1 MKTVFITDD
10 SPTARASISYVLKE
24 NGYTVLLAEDG
35 VDALAKIRGQMDSI
49 DLFLCDVN
57 MPNMDG
63 ITLVGEIRK
72 IQKCKFTPILML
84 TTESQES
91 KKIEAK
97 NAGASG
103 WIVKPFE
110 PEQLV
115 NLVSRFVKI

>member
-1 MKTVFITDD
+1 MKTIFVTDD

-24 NGYTVLLAEDG
+24 NGYSVMLAEHG
-35 VDALAKIRGQMDSI
+35 VDAINKIKETDSSI

-57 MPNMDG
+57 MPQMDG

-84 TTESQES
+84 TTESQET
-91 KKIEAK
+91 KKMEAK

-115 NLVSRFVKI
+115 GLVNRFVKV

>member
-1 MKTVFITDD
+1 MKTIFVTDD

-24 NGYTVLLAEDG
+24 SGYSVLLAENG
-35 VDALAKIRGQMDSI
+35 VDALTKIKECSNNI
-49 DLFLCDVN
+49 ELFLCDVN
-57 MPNMDG
+57 MPKMDG

-91 KKIEAK
+91 KKMEAK

-115 NLVSRFVKI
+115 GLVSRFVKI

>member
-1 MKTVFITDD
+1 MKTIFVTDD

-24 NGYTVLLAEDG
+24 NGYSVLLAENG
-35 VDALAKIRGQMDSI
+35 VDALNKIKDTNDPI

-57 MPNMDG
+57 MPQMDG
-63 ITLVGEIRK
+63 LTLVGEIRK

-84 TTESQES
+84 TTESQET
-91 KKIEAK
+91 KKMEAK

-115 NLVSRFVKI
+115 GLVSRFVKV

>member
-1 MKTVFITDD
+1 MKTIFVTDD

-24 NGYTVLLAEDG
+24 NGYSVVLAEDG
-35 VDALAKIRGQMDSI
+35 VDAVNKIKSTTGSI

-63 ITLVGEIRK
+63 ITLVEEIRK

-115 NLVSRFVKI
+115 SLVGRFVKV

>member
-1 MKTVFITDD
+1 MKTIFVTDD

-24 NGYTVLLAEDG
+24 KGYNVILAEDG
-35 VDALAKIRGQMDSI
+35 VDALNKIKETTDSI

-57 MPNMDG
+57 MPKMDG
-63 ITLVGEIRK
+63 ITLVGEIRRL
-72 IQKCKFTPILML
+72 QKCKFTPILML

-91 KKIEAK
+91 KKMEAK

-115 NLVSRFVKI
+115 SLVGRFVKV

>member
-1 MKTVFITDD
+1 MKTVFVTDD

-24 NGYTVLLAEDG
+24 NGYSVMLAEHG
-35 VDALAKIRGQMDSI
+35 VDAINKIKETDSPI

-57 MPNMDG
+57 MPKMDG

-91 KKIEAK
+91 KKMEAK

-110 PEQLV
+110 PEQLIGLV
-115 NLVSRFVKI
+115 NRFVKV

>member
-1 MKTVFITDD
+1 MKTVFVTDD

-24 NGYTVLLAEDG
+24 KGYNVILAEDG
-35 VDALAKIRGQMDSI
+35 IDALNKIKETNDPI

-57 MPNMDG
+57 MPKMDG
-63 ITLVGEIRK
+63 ITLVGEIRGL
-72 IQKCKFTPILML
+72 QKCKFTPILML

-91 KKIEAK
+91 KKMEAK
-97 NAGASG
+97 SAGASG

-115 NLVSRFVKI
+115 SLVGRFVKI

>member
-1 MKTVFITDD
+1 MKTIFVTDD

-24 NGYTVLLAEDG
+24 NGYSVVVAEDG
-35 VDALAKIRGQMDSI
+35 VDALKKIETVMDPI
-49 DLFLCDVN
+49 ELFLCDVN

-63 ITLVGEIRK
+63 ITLVSEIRK
-72 IQKCKFTPILML
+72 IGKCKFTPILML

-91 KKIEAK
+91 KKLEAK

-115 NLVSRFVKI
+115 SLVNRFVKA

>member
-1 MKTVFITDD
+1 MKTIFVTDD

-24 NGYTVLLAEDG
+24 NGYSVMLAENG
-35 VDALAKIRGQMDSI
+35 VDAVNKIKETDDPI

-57 MPNMDG
+57 MPQMDG

-72 IQKCKFTPILML
+72 IQKCKFTPVLML
-84 TTESQES
+84 TTESQET
-91 KKIEAK
+91 KKMEAK

-115 NLVSRFVKI
+115 GLVNRFVKV